1 MLCHA
6 SCWEHCWHHKES
18 SQQALMLHHLSP
30 TPALHSADWSH
41 WKQYAQINC
50 PWRKLPCFRWDHH
63 WSDIRNTV
71 QFASPSA
78 CKIPCNLCQCLVNWC
93 SAPHPSVDLS
103 RTVCWSISLTD
114 LFPHLH
120 FSAGTQKKQLTD
132 FCKVSEPG
140 TGTEVES
147 CAYKTGST
155 LGWDDEMLESTEWG
169 RAILNVYEHL
179 RSKQT
184 GLTVFVVCTSP
195 QCDSCASQQ
204 PKERMPF
211 FPPLFLHWKWQ
222 YNDHL
227 ERTHANLTKTQSV
240 KDQRKNRSHE
250 PNHQNLLL
258 TPLRLRRGTPKKHFH
273 LKARQRHCMWHKKN
287 SKTHEALTCE
297 RNMLQLCQI
306 LLFIFY

>member
-18 SQQALMLHHLSP
+18 SQQALMLHHLLLSP

-50 PWRKLPCFRWDHH
+50 PQRKLPCFRRDHY

-140 TGTEVES
+140 TATEVES
-147 CAYKTGST
+147 CVYKTWST
-155 LGWDDEMLESTEWG
+155 LGWDDEMPESTEWG
-169 RAILNVYEHL
+169 RAILNLYEHL
-179 RSKQT
+179 WSKQT

-195 QCDSCASQQ
+195 QCDSCASRQAAWSC
-204 PKERMPF
+204 
-211 FPPLFLHWKWQ
+211 L
-222 YNDHL
+222 
-227 ERTHANLTKTQSV
+227 S
-240 KDQRKNRSHE
+240 S
-250 PNHQNLLL
+250 
-258 TPLRLRRGTPKKHFH
+258 PKKEFPFSPPYFYTGSDSTMTIVKEH
-273 LKARQRHCMWHKKN
+273 
-287 SKTHEALTCE
+287 TLTWPKHS
-297 RNMLQLCQI
+297 Q
-306 LLFIFY
+306 